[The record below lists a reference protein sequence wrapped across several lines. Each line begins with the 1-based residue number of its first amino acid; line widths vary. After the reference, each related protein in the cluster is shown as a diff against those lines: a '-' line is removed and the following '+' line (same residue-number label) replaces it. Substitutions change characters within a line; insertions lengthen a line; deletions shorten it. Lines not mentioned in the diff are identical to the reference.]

1 MENKETIIEIINGS
15 VSSRNGTVCTVEEFN
30 SMISEH
36 KWNGEMYR
44 SYYSFDETMKEYVET
59 NRTVKGFDGLTY
71 LDSIILDVD
80 KGNMPDNQFQPYL
93 LQCLGEIEDLG
104 IDKSHVNIW
113 FSGNGYHIEL
123 LNVFGFQPSRVLHE
137 KVKLTMKEHLSFADS
152 IFDKTRIIRAP
163 FSVNKKTGLYKVYI
177 PYHRI
182 WNLDYSEV
190 QEMASNSDSYQSYRE
205 EDCDWYNDLFRDKE
219 VEPYLQHLIVS
230 TSQAVTGGNYRSKDT
245 TSVVTCMQHA
255 FNEGPVEGQ
264 RNMKMMRMSS
274 TYKRAGVPY
283 IVALNG
289 MLQWSSGTMDDEEII
304 RTVSNVYDGNYQY
317 GCNDVIMAEYC
328 DPKCIH
334 FKRKDYTLDIKNV
347 DDMTK
352 SLIEYLQNDVTKKS
366 INMADIFNCQDYIIK
381 PGELVV
387 FSGDTGM
394 GKSAF
399 VQNVVVGAEKDTL
412 FLSLEMNE
420 FLTFRRFV
428 QIANKQ
434 TEEWV
439 IDKATSNPN
448 ISFKEQLGHIQVMT
462 IAPEIEAIK
471 KVIAT
476 HEPNILVVD
485 TTDEVHVDRVESEIQ
500 RQNIIIGALKEMA
513 QKHNIIIIA
522 VHHVNKISAAGNT
535 IALHS
540 LKGSTN
546 VVQKADKVIMVKGNR
561 EEKARVITSE
571 KSRDDGKFEMTAL
584 FDYETMTFRQ
594 VDWS

>member
-15 VSSRNGTVCTVEEFN
+15 VSNRNRIGTIDEFN
-30 SMISEH
+30 SLVKSNA
-36 KWNGEMYR
+36 WNGEMYR
-44 SYYSFDETMKEYVET
+44 SYYSFDETLTQHVDVH
-59 NRTVKGFDGLTY
+59 RTVKKFDGLTY
-71 LDSIILDVD
+71 LDSIILDID
-80 KGNMPDNQFQPYL
+80 KGNIADDQFQPYL
-93 LQCLGEIEDLG
+93 LQCLKEIEDLG
-104 IDKSHVNIW
+104 IDKSHVNVW
-113 FSGNGYHIEL
+113 FSGNGYHVEL
-123 LNVFGFQPSRVLHE
+123 LNVFGFQPSRLLHE

-163 FSVNKKTGLYKVYI
+163 WSLNKKTGLYKIYI
-177 PYHRI
+177 PYSLV
-182 WNLDYSEV
+182 WNLKYDDVKHMATDYK
-190 QEMASNSDSYQSYRE
+190 SYKHWK
-205 EDCDWYNDLFRDKE
+205 EDGWYDTLNVDKE

-230 TSQAVTGGNYRSKDT
+230 TSKAVSTGGYKSKDT
-245 TSVVTCMQHA
+245 TSIVTCMQHA
-255 FNEGPVEGQ
+255 FNEGPIEGQ

-283 IVALNG
+283 VVALNG

-317 GCNDVIMAEYC
+317 GCQDVIMAEYC

-334 FKRKDYTLDIKNV
+334 FKRKDYTLDIKDVNEL
-347 DDMTK
+347 TT
-352 SLIEYLQNDVTKKS
+352 SLAEYLKNDITKMS
-366 INMADIFNCQDYIIK
+366 VNMADIFNCQDYIIK

-399 VQNVVVGAEKDTL
+399 VQNFVTFAKKKTL

-420 FLTFRRFV
+420 FLTFRRFI
-428 QIANKQ
+428 QIAYKK
-434 TEEWV
+434 TEGWV
-439 IDKATSNPN
+439 IDMFNKNSNPN
-448 ISFKEQLGHIQVMT
+448 FEERLGHIQVMT

-500 RQNIIIGALKEMA
+500 RQNTIIGALKEMA
-513 QKHNIIIIA
+513 QKHNIIIVA

-561 EEKARVITSE
+561 DEKARVITSE

-594 VDWS
+594 VDWSQQ

>member
-15 VSSRNGTVCTVEEFN
+15 VSNRNRIGTIDEFN
-30 SMISEH
+30 SLVKSNA
-36 KWNGEMYR
+36 WNGEMYR
-44 SYYSFDETMKEYVET
+44 SYYSFDETLTQHVDVH
-59 NRTVKGFDGLTY
+59 RTVKKFDGLTY
-71 LDSIILDVD
+71 LDSIILDID
-80 KGNMPDNQFQPYL
+80 KGNIADDQFQPYL
-93 LQCLGEIEDLG
+93 LQCLKEIEDLG
-104 IDKSHVNIW
+104 IDKSHVNVW
-113 FSGNGYHIEL
+113 FSGNGYHVEL
-123 LNVFGFQPSRVLHE
+123 LNVFGFQPSRLLHE

-163 FSVNKKTGLYKVYI
+163 WSLNKKTGLYKIYI
-177 PYHRI
+177 PYSLV
-182 WNLDYSEV
+182 WNLKYDDVKHMATDYK
-190 QEMASNSDSYQSYRE
+190 SYKHWK
-205 EDCDWYNDLFRDKE
+205 EDGWYDTLNVDKE

-230 TSQAVTGGNYRSKDT
+230 TSKAVSTGGYKSKDT
-245 TSVVTCMQHA
+245 TSIVTCMQHA
-255 FNEGPVEGQ
+255 FNEGPIEGQ

-283 IVALNG
+283 VVALNG

-317 GCNDVIMAEYC
+317 GCQDVIMAEYC

-334 FKRKDYTLDIKNV
+334 FKRKDYTLDIKDVNEL
-347 DDMTK
+347 TT
-352 SLIEYLQNDVTKKS
+352 SLAEYLKNDITKMS
-366 INMADIFNCQDYIIK
+366 VNMADIFNCQDYIIK

-399 VQNVVVGAEKDTL
+399 VQNFVTFAKKKTL

-420 FLTFRRFV
+420 FLTFRRFI
-428 QIANKQ
+428 QIAYKK
-434 TEEWV
+434 TEGWV
-439 IDKATSNPN
+439 IDMFNKNPN
-448 ISFKEQLGHIQVMT
+448 PNFEEHLGHIQVMT

-500 RQNIIIGALKEMA
+500 RQNTIIGALKEMA
-513 QKHNIIIIA
+513 QKHNIIIVA

-561 EEKARVITSE
+561 DEKARVITSE

>member
-1 MENKETIIEIINGS
+1 MENKETIIEIVNGS
-15 VSSRNGTVCTVEEFN
+15 VNSRNKVGTIDEYN
-30 SMISEH
+30 SLVKSNA
-36 KWNGEMYR
+36 WSGEMYR
-44 SYYSFDETMKEYVET
+44 SYYSFDSTLVEYIEK
-59 NRTVKGFDGLTY
+59 NRTIKGFDGLTY
-71 LDSIILDVD
+71 LDKIILDVD
-80 KGNMPDNQFQPYL
+80 KGSISDDQFQPYL
-93 LQCLGEIEDLG
+93 LECLKEIENLG

-113 FSGNGYHIEL
+113 FSGNGYHLEI

-137 KVKLTMKEHLSFADS
+137 KVKLTMKKHLSFADS
-152 IFDKTRIIRAP
+152 IFDKSRIIRAP
-163 FSVNKKTGLYKVYI
+163 WSLNKKSGLYKVFI
-177 PYHRI
+177 PYSLV
-182 WNLDYSEV
+182 WNLKYKDV
-190 QEMASNSDSYQSYRE
+190 KHMATSYENYKHWK
-205 EDCDWYNDLFRDKE
+205 EDGWYDTFNDDIA
-219 VEPYLQHLIVS
+219 VEPYLQKLIVS
-230 TSQAVTGGNYRSKDT
+230 TSQAVSNNTYRSTDT
-245 TSVVTCMQHA
+245 TSIVTCMQHA

-264 RNMKMMRMSS
+264 RNMKIMRMSS

-283 IVALNG
+283 VVALNG
-289 MLQWSSGTMDDEEII
+289 MLQWSAGAMDDEEII

-317 GCNDVIMAEYC
+317 GCNDVIMSEYC

-334 FKRKDYTLDIKNV
+334 FKRKDYTLDVKNV
-347 DDMTK
+347 EDMTK
-352 SLIEYLQNDVTKKS
+352 SLVEYLQNDITKKS
-366 INMADIFNCQDYIIK
+366 INMADIFDCQDYIIK
-381 PGELVV
+381 QGELVV

-399 VQNVVVGAEKDTL
+399 VQNVVVKASKNTL

-420 FLTFRRFV
+420 FLTFRRFI
-428 QIANKQ
+428 QIANKK
-434 TEEWV
+434 TEKWV
-439 IDKATSNPN
+439 IDQVTSDPD
-448 ISFKEQLGHIQVMT
+448 ISFEEQLGHIQVMT

-500 RQNIIIGALKEMA
+500 RQNIIIGALKEIA

-561 EEKARVITSE
+561 DEKARMITSE
-571 KSRDDGKFEMTAL
+571 KSRDDGKFEMAAL

-594 VDWS
+594 VDWSQ

>member
-15 VSSRNGTVCTVEEFN
+15 VSNRNRIGTIDEFN
-30 SMISEH
+30 SLVKSNA
-36 KWNGEMYR
+36 WSGEMYR
-44 SYYSFDETMKEYVET
+44 SYYSFDETLTQHVDVH
-59 NRTVKGFDGLTY
+59 RTVKGFDGLTY
-71 LDSIILDVD
+71 LDSIILDID
-80 KGNMPDNQFQPYL
+80 KGNIADDQFQPYL
-93 LQCLGEIEDLG
+93 LQCLKEIEDLG
-104 IDKSHVNIW
+104 IDKSHVNVW
-113 FSGNGYHIEL
+113 FSGNGYHVEL
-123 LNVFGFQPSRVLHE
+123 LNVFGFQPSRLLHE

-163 FSVNKKTGLYKVYI
+163 WSLNKKTGLYKIYI
-177 PYHRI
+177 PYSLI
-182 WNLDYSEV
+182 WNLKYDDVKHMATDYK
-190 QEMASNSDSYQSYRE
+190 SYKHWK
-205 EDCDWYNDLFRDKE
+205 EDGWYDTLNVDKE

-230 TSQAVTGGNYRSKDT
+230 TSKAVSTGGYKSKDT
-245 TSVVTCMQHA
+245 TSIVTCMQHA
-255 FNEGPVEGQ
+255 FNEGPIEGQ

-283 IVALNG
+283 VVALNG

-317 GCNDVIMAEYC
+317 GCQDVIMAEYC

-334 FKRKDYTLDIKNV
+334 FKRKDYTLDIKDVNEL
-347 DDMTK
+347 TT
-352 SLIEYLQNDVTKKS
+352 SLAEYLKNDITKMS
-366 INMADIFNCQDYIIK
+366 VNMADIFNCQDYIIK

-399 VQNVVVGAEKDTL
+399 VQNVVTFAKKKTL

-420 FLTFRRFV
+420 FLTFRRFI
-428 QIANKQ
+428 QIAYKK
-434 TEEWV
+434 TEGWV
-439 IDKATSNPN
+439 IDMFNKNPN
-448 ISFKEQLGHIQVMT
+448 PNFEEHLGHIQVMT

-500 RQNIIIGALKEMA
+500 RQNTIIGALKEMA
-513 QKHNIIIIA
+513 QKHNIIIVA

-561 EEKARVITSE
+561 DEKARVITSE

-594 VDWS
+594 VDWSQQ

>member
-15 VSSRNGTVCTVEEFN
+15 VSNRNRIGTIDEFN
-30 SMISEH
+30 
-36 KWNGEMYR
+36 KLVKNNAWNGEMYR
-44 SYYSFDETMKEYVET
+44 SYYSFDETLSQHMEV

-80 KGNMPDNQFQPYL
+80 KGNIADDAFQPYL
-93 LQCLGEIEDLG
+93 LQCLEEITDLG

-113 FSGNGYHIEL
+113 FSGNGYHVEL
-123 LNVFGFQPSRVLHE
+123 LNVFGFQPSRLLHE

-163 FSVNKKTGLYKVYI
+163 WSLNKKTGLYKVFI
-177 PYHRI
+177 PYSLI
-182 WNLDYSEV
+182 WNLKYDDVKHMAKDYK
-190 QEMASNSDSYQSYRE
+190 SYKHWK
-205 EDCDWYNDLFRDKE
+205 EDGWYDTLNVDKE
-219 VEPYLQHLIVS
+219 VEPYLQNLIVS
-230 TSQAVTGGNYRSKDT
+230 TSQAVSTGGYKSKDT

-255 FNEGPVEGQ
+255 FNEGPIEGQ

-283 IVALNG
+283 VVALNG
-289 MLQWSSGTMDDEEII
+289 MLQWSNGAMDDEEVI
-304 RTVSNVYDGNYQY
+304 RTVSNVFDGNYQY
-317 GCNDVIMAEYC
+317 GCNDVIMSEYC

-347 DDMTK
+347 NDMTK
-352 SLIEYLQNDVTKKS
+352 SLVEYLQNDITKKS

-399 VQNVVVGAEKDTL
+399 VQNVVVGALKNTL

-428 QIANKQ
+428 QIANKK
-434 TEEWV
+434 TEGWV
-439 IDKATSNPN
+439 VDQVKSNPD
-448 ISFKEQLGHIQVMT
+448 ISFEEQLGHIQVMT

-561 EEKARVITSE
+561 DEKARVISSE

-594 VDWS
+594 VDWSQ

>member
-15 VSSRNGTVCTVEEFN
+15 VSNRNRIGTIDEFN
-30 SMISEH
+30 SLVKSNA
-36 KWNGEMYR
+36 WNGEMYR
-44 SYYSFDETMKEYVET
+44 SYYSFDETLTQHVDVH
-59 NRTVKGFDGLTY
+59 RTVKKFDGLTY
-71 LDSIILDVD
+71 LDSIILDID
-80 KGNMPDNQFQPYL
+80 KGNIADDQFQPYL
-93 LQCLGEIEDLG
+93 LQCLKEIEDLG
-104 IDKSHVNIW
+104 IDKSHVNVW
-113 FSGNGYHIEL
+113 FSGNGYHVEL
-123 LNVFGFQPSRVLHE
+123 LNVFGFQPSRLLHE

-163 FSVNKKTGLYKVYI
+163 WSLNKKTGLYKIYI
-177 PYHRI
+177 PYSLV
-182 WNLDYSEV
+182 WNLKYDDVKHMATDYK
-190 QEMASNSDSYQSYRE
+190 SYKHWK
-205 EDCDWYNDLFRDKE
+205 EDGWYDTLNVDKE

-230 TSQAVTGGNYRSKDT
+230 TSKAVSTGGYKSKDT
-245 TSVVTCMQHA
+245 TSIVTCMQHA
-255 FNEGPVEGQ
+255 FNEGPIEGQ

-283 IVALNG
+283 VVALNG

-317 GCNDVIMAEYC
+317 GCQDVIMAEYC

-334 FKRKDYTLDIKNV
+334 FKRKDYTLDIKDVNEL
-347 DDMTK
+347 TT
-352 SLIEYLQNDVTKKS
+352 SLAEYLKNDITKMS
-366 INMADIFNCQDYIIK
+366 VNMADIFNCQDYIIK

-399 VQNVVVGAEKDTL
+399 VQNFVTFAKKKTL

-420 FLTFRRFV
+420 FLTFRRFI
-428 QIANKQ
+428 QIAYKK
-434 TEEWV
+434 TEGWV
-439 IDKATSNPN
+439 IDMFNKNANPN
-448 ISFKEQLGHIQVMT
+448 FEEHLGHIQVMT

-500 RQNIIIGALKEMA
+500 RQNTIIGALKEMA
-513 QKHNIIIIA
+513 QKHNIIIVA

-561 EEKARVITSE
+561 DEKARVITSE

-594 VDWS
+594 VDWSQQ

>member
-15 VSSRNGTVCTVEEFN
+15 VSNRNRIGTIDEFN
-30 SMISEH
+30 SLVKSNA
-36 KWNGEMYR
+36 WNGEMYR
-44 SYYSFDETMKEYVET
+44 SYYSFDETLTQHVDVH
-59 NRTVKGFDGLTY
+59 RTVKKFDGLTY
-71 LDSIILDVD
+71 LDSIILDID
-80 KGNMPDNQFQPYL
+80 KGNIADDQFQPYL
-93 LQCLGEIEDLG
+93 LQCLKEIEDLG
-104 IDKSHVNIW
+104 IDKSHVNVW
-113 FSGNGYHIEL
+113 FSGNGYHVEL
-123 LNVFGFQPSRVLHE
+123 LNVFGFQPSRLLHE

-163 FSVNKKTGLYKVYI
+163 WSLNKKTGLYKIYI
-177 PYHRI
+177 PYSLV
-182 WNLDYSEV
+182 WNLKYDDVKHMAKDYK
-190 QEMASNSDSYQSYRE
+190 SYKHWK
-205 EDCDWYNDLFRDKE
+205 EDGWYDTLNVDKE

-230 TSQAVTGGNYRSKDT
+230 TSKAVSTGGYKSKDT
-245 TSVVTCMQHA
+245 TSIVTCMQHA
-255 FNEGPVEGQ
+255 FNEGPIEGQ

-283 IVALNG
+283 VVALNG
-289 MLQWSSGTMDDEEII
+289 MLQWSGGTMDDEEII

-317 GCNDVIMAEYC
+317 GCQDVIMAEYC

-334 FKRKDYTLDIKNV
+334 FKRKDYTLDIKDVNEL
-347 DDMTK
+347 TA
-352 SLIEYLQNDVTKKS
+352 SLAEYLKNDITKMS
-366 INMADIFNCQDYIIK
+366 VNMADIFNCQDYIIK

-399 VQNVVVGAEKDTL
+399 VQNFVTFAKKKTL

-420 FLTFRRFV
+420 FLTFRRFI
-428 QIANKQ
+428 QIAYKK
-434 TEEWV
+434 TEGWV
-439 IDKATSNPN
+439 IDMFNKNSNPN
-448 ISFKEQLGHIQVMT
+448 FEEHLGHIQVMT

-513 QKHNIIIIA
+513 QKHNIIIVA

-561 EEKARVITSE
+561 DEKARVITSE

-594 VDWS
+594 VDWSQQ

>member
-15 VSSRNGTVCTVEEFN
+15 VSNRNRIGTIDEFN
-30 SMISEH
+30 SLVKSNA
-36 KWNGEMYR
+36 WSGEMYR
-44 SYYSFDETMKEYVET
+44 SYYSFDETLTQHVDVH
-59 NRTVKGFDGLTY
+59 RTVKGFDGLTY
-71 LDSIILDVD
+71 LDSIILDID
-80 KGNMPDNQFQPYL
+80 KGNIADDQFQPYL
-93 LQCLGEIEDLG
+93 LQCLKEIEDLG
-104 IDKSHVNIW
+104 IDKSHVNVW
-113 FSGNGYHIEL
+113 FSGNGYHVEL
-123 LNVFGFQPSRVLHE
+123 LNVFGFQPSRLLHE

-163 FSVNKKTGLYKVYI
+163 WSLNKKTGLYKIYI
-177 PYHRI
+177 PYSLV
-182 WNLDYSEV
+182 WNLKYDDVKHMAKDYK
-190 QEMASNSDSYQSYRE
+190 SYKHWK
-205 EDCDWYNDLFRDKE
+205 EDGWYDTLNVDKE

-230 TSQAVTGGNYRSKDT
+230 TSKAVSTGGYKSKDT
-245 TSVVTCMQHA
+245 TSIVTCMQHA
-255 FNEGPVEGQ
+255 FNEGPIEGQ

-283 IVALNG
+283 VVALNG
-289 MLQWSSGTMDDEEII
+289 MLQWSGGTMDDEEII

-317 GCNDVIMAEYC
+317 GCQDVIMAEYC

-334 FKRKDYTLDIKNV
+334 FKRKDYTLDIKDVNEL
-347 DDMTK
+347 TT
-352 SLIEYLQNDVTKKS
+352 SLAEYLKNDITKMS
-366 INMADIFNCQDYIIK
+366 VNMADIFNCQDYIIK

-399 VQNVVVGAEKDTL
+399 VQNFVTFAKKKTL

-420 FLTFRRFV
+420 FLTFRRFI
-428 QIANKQ
+428 QIAYKK
-434 TEEWV
+434 TEGWV
-439 IDKATSNPN
+439 IDMFNKNPN
-448 ISFKEQLGHIQVMT
+448 PNFEEHLGHIQVMT

-476 HEPNILVVD
+476 HEPSILVVD

-500 RQNIIIGALKEMA
+500 RQNTIIGALKEMA
-513 QKHNIIIIA
+513 QKHNIIIVA

-561 EEKARVITSE
+561 DEKARVITSE

-594 VDWS
+594 VDWSQQ

>member
-15 VSSRNGTVCTVEEFN
+15 VSNRNRIGTIDEFN
-30 SMISEH
+30 SLVKSNA
-36 KWNGEMYR
+36 WNGEMYR
-44 SYYSFDETMKEYVET
+44 SYYSFDETLTQHVDVH
-59 NRTVKGFDGLTY
+59 RTVKGFDGLTY
-71 LDSIILDVD
+71 LDSIILDID
-80 KGNMPDNQFQPYL
+80 KGNIADDQFQPYL
-93 LQCLGEIEDLG
+93 LQCLKEIEDLG
-104 IDKSHVNIW
+104 IDKSHVNVW
-113 FSGNGYHIEL
+113 FSGNGYHVEL
-123 LNVFGFQPSRVLHE
+123 LNVFGFQPSRLLHE

-163 FSVNKKTGLYKVYI
+163 WSLNKKTGLYKIYI
-177 PYHRI
+177 PYSLV
-182 WNLDYSEV
+182 WNLKYDDVKHMATDYK
-190 QEMASNSDSYQSYRE
+190 SYKHWK
-205 EDCDWYNDLFRDKE
+205 EDGWYDTLNVDKE

-230 TSQAVTGGNYRSKDT
+230 TSKAVSTGGYKSKDT
-245 TSVVTCMQHA
+245 TSIVTCMQHA
-255 FNEGPVEGQ
+255 FNEGPIEGQ

-283 IVALNG
+283 VVALNG

-317 GCNDVIMAEYC
+317 GCQDVIMAEYC

-334 FKRKDYTLDIKNV
+334 FKRKDYTLDIKDVNEL
-347 DDMTK
+347 TT
-352 SLIEYLQNDVTKKS
+352 SLAEYLKNDITKMS
-366 INMADIFNCQDYIIK
+366 VNMADIFNCQDYIIK

-399 VQNVVVGAEKDTL
+399 VQNFVTFAKKKTL

-420 FLTFRRFV
+420 FLTFRRFI
-428 QIANKQ
+428 QIAYKK
-434 TEEWV
+434 TEGWV
-439 IDKATSNPN
+439 IDMFNKNPN
-448 ISFKEQLGHIQVMT
+448 PNFEEHLGHIQVMT

-500 RQNIIIGALKEMA
+500 RQNTIIGALKEMA
-513 QKHNIIIIA
+513 QKHNIIIVA

-561 EEKARVITSE
+561 DEKARVITSE

-594 VDWS
+594 VDWSQQ

>member
-15 VSSRNGTVCTVEEFN
+15 VSNRNRIGTIDEFN
-30 SMISEH
+30 QLV
-36 KWNGEMYR
+36 KDNAWNGEMYK
-44 SYYSFDETMKEYVET
+44 SYYSFDETLKQHVDVH
-59 NRTVKGFDGLTY
+59 RTVKGFDGLTY
-71 LDSIILDVD
+71 LDSIILDID
-80 KGNMPDNQFQPYL
+80 KGNIVDDQFQPYL
-93 LQCLGEIEDLG
+93 LQCLKEIEDLG
-104 IDKSHVNIW
+104 IDKSHVNVW
-113 FSGNGYHIEL
+113 FSGNGYHVEL
-123 LNVFGFQPSRVLHE
+123 LNVFGFQPSRLLHE

-163 FSVNKKTGLYKVYI
+163 WSLNKKSGLYKVFI
-177 PYHRI
+177 PYSLI
-182 WNLDYSEV
+182 WNLKYDDVKHMATDYK
-190 QEMASNSDSYQSYRE
+190 SYKHWK
-205 EDCDWYNDLFRDKE
+205 EDGWYDTLNVDKE

-230 TSQAVTGGNYRSKDT
+230 TSQAVSSGGYKSKDT
-245 TSVVTCMQHA
+245 TSIVTCMQHA
-255 FNEGPVEGQ
+255 FNEGPIEGQ

-283 IVALNG
+283 VVALNG
-289 MLQWSSGTMDDEEII
+289 MLQWSAGTMDDEEII

-317 GCNDVIMAEYC
+317 GCNDVIMSEYC

-334 FKRKDYTLDIKNV
+334 FKRKDYTLDIKDVNEL
-347 DDMTK
+347 TA
-352 SLIEYLQNDVTKKS
+352 SLAEYLQNDITKMS

-399 VQNVVVGAEKDTL
+399 VQNVVTFAKKKTL

-420 FLTFRRFV
+420 FLTFRRFI
-428 QIANKQ
+428 QIAYKKTEGWVLDMFNK
-434 TEEWV
+434 
-439 IDKATSNPN
+439 NPN
-448 ISFKEQLGHIQVMT
+448 PNFEEELGHIQVMT

-500 RQNIIIGALKEMA
+500 RQNTIIGALKEMA
-513 QKHNIIIIA
+513 QKHNIIIVA

-561 EEKARVITSE
+561 DEKARVITSE

-584 FDYETMTFRQ
+584 FDYETMTFIQ
-594 VDWS
+594 VDWSQ

>member
-1 MENKETIIEIINGS
+1 MENQETIIEIVDGGLS
-15 VSSRNGTVCTVEEFN
+15 YRNKVGTVDEFN
-30 SMISEH
+30 TMI
-36 KWNGEMYR
+36 KQKAWNGEMYR
-44 SYYSFDETMKEYVET
+44 SYYSFDETLKEHVEK

-71 LDSIILDVD
+71 IDSIILDVD
-80 KGNMPDNQFQPYL
+80 KGNIKDEQFQPYL
-93 LQCLGEIEDLG
+93 FQCLKEIQDLG
-104 IDKSHVNIW
+104 VDKEHVNIW
-113 FSGNGYHIEL
+113 FSGNGYHIEM
-123 LNVFGFQPSRVLHE
+123 LNVFGFTPSRVLHE

-163 FSVNKKTGLYKVYI
+163 WSLNKKSGLYKVYI
-177 PYHRI
+177 PYDLI
-182 WNLDYSEV
+182 WNLKYEDVKNMSRSYEDYKFWKEIG
-190 QEMASNSDSYQSYRE
+190 
-205 EDCDWYNDLFRDKE
+205 WYDNLFTDYE
-219 VEPYLQHLIVS
+219 VEPYLQSLIVS
-230 TSQAVTGGNYRSKDT
+230 TSQAVASGNYKSKDT
-245 TSVVTCMQHA
+245 TSIVTCMQHA

-274 TYKRAGVPY
+274 TYKRAGVPHV
-283 IVALNG
+283 VALNG
-289 MLQWSSGTMDDEEII
+289 MLQWASGTMDDEEII

-317 GCNDVIMAEYC
+317 GCQDVIMAEYC

-334 FKRKDYTLDIKNV
+334 FKRKDYTLDIKDVNQL
-347 DDMTK
+347 TA
-352 SLIEYLQNDVTKKS
+352 SLVEYLQNDVTKMS
-366 INMADIFNCQDYIIK
+366 INMADVFDCQNYVIK

-399 VQNVVVGAEKDTL
+399 VQNLVTKIDKKTL

-420 FLTFRRFV
+420 QLTFRRFI
-428 QIANKQ
+428 QIANCK
-434 TEEWV
+434 TEQWV
-439 IDKATSNPN
+439 YDQVKANPD
-448 ISFKEQLGHIQVMT
+448 ISFEKQLGHIQIMT

-471 KVIAT
+471 KVVAT
-476 HEPNILVVD
+476 HEPNVLVVD

-513 QKHNIIIIA
+513 QKHNIIIVA
-522 VHHVNKISAAGNT
+522 VHHVNKVSAAGNT

-561 EEKARVITSE
+561 DEKARVITSE

>member
-15 VSSRNGTVCTVEEFN
+15 VSNRNRIGTIDEFN
-30 SMISEH
+30 SLVKSNA
-36 KWNGEMYR
+36 WNGEMYR
-44 SYYSFDETMKEYVET
+44 SYYSFDETLTQHVDVH
-59 NRTVKGFDGLTY
+59 RTVKKFDGLTY
-71 LDSIILDVD
+71 LDSIILDID
-80 KGNMPDNQFQPYL
+80 KGNIADDQFQPYL
-93 LQCLGEIEDLG
+93 LQCLKEIEDLG
-104 IDKSHVNIW
+104 IDKSHVNVW
-113 FSGNGYHIEL
+113 FSGNGYHVEL
-123 LNVFGFQPSRVLHE
+123 LNVFGFQPSRLLHE

-163 FSVNKKTGLYKVYI
+163 WSLNKKTGLYKIYI
-177 PYHRI
+177 PYSLV
-182 WNLDYSEV
+182 WNLKYDDVKHMATDYK
-190 QEMASNSDSYQSYRE
+190 SYKHWK
-205 EDCDWYNDLFRDKE
+205 EDGWYDTLNVDKE

-230 TSQAVTGGNYRSKDT
+230 TSKAVSTGGYKSKDT
-245 TSVVTCMQHA
+245 TSIVTCMQHA
-255 FNEGPVEGQ
+255 FNEGPIEGQ

-283 IVALNG
+283 VVALNG
-289 MLQWSSGTMDDEEII
+289 MLQWSGGTMDDEEII

-317 GCNDVIMAEYC
+317 GCQDVIMAEYC

-334 FKRKDYTLDIKNV
+334 FKRKDYTLDIKDVNEL
-347 DDMTK
+347 TA
-352 SLIEYLQNDVTKKS
+352 SLAEYLKNDITKMS
-366 INMADIFNCQDYIIK
+366 VNMADIFNCQDYIIK
-381 PGELVV
+381 PGELIV

-399 VQNVVVGAEKDTL
+399 VQNFVTFAKKKTL

-420 FLTFRRFV
+420 FLTFRRFI
-428 QIANKQ
+428 QIAYKK
-434 TEEWV
+434 TEGWV
-439 IDKATSNPN
+439 IDMFNKNPN
-448 ISFKEQLGHIQVMT
+448 PNFEEQLGHIQVMT

-500 RQNIIIGALKEMA
+500 RQNTIIGALKEMA
-513 QKHNIIIIA
+513 QKHNIIIVA

-561 EEKARVITSE
+561 DEKARVITSE

-594 VDWS
+594 VDWSQQ

>member
-15 VSSRNGTVCTVEEFN
+15 VSNRNRIGTIDEFN
-30 SMISEH
+30 SLVKSNA
-36 KWNGEMYR
+36 WSGEMYR
-44 SYYSFDETMKEYVET
+44 SYYSFDETLTQHVDVH
-59 NRTVKGFDGLTY
+59 RTVKGFDGLTY
-71 LDSIILDVD
+71 LDSIILDID
-80 KGNMPDNQFQPYL
+80 KGNIADDQFQPYL
-93 LQCLGEIEDLG
+93 LQCLKEIEDLG
-104 IDKSHVNIW
+104 IDKSHVNVW
-113 FSGNGYHIEL
+113 FSGNGYHVEL
-123 LNVFGFQPSRVLHE
+123 LNVFGFQPSRLLHE

-163 FSVNKKTGLYKVYI
+163 WSLNKKTGLYKIYI
-177 PYHRI
+177 PYSLV
-182 WNLDYSEV
+182 WNLKYDDVKHMATDYK
-190 QEMASNSDSYQSYRE
+190 SYKHWK
-205 EDCDWYNDLFRDKE
+205 EDGWYDTLNVDKE

-230 TSQAVTGGNYRSKDT
+230 TSKAVSTGGYKSKDT
-245 TSVVTCMQHA
+245 TSIVTCMQHA
-255 FNEGPVEGQ
+255 FNEGPIEGQ

-283 IVALNG
+283 VVALNG
-289 MLQWSSGTMDDEEII
+289 MLQWSGGTMDDEEII

-317 GCNDVIMAEYC
+317 GCQDVIMAEYC

-334 FKRKDYTLDIKNV
+334 FKRKDYTLDIKDVNEL
-347 DDMTK
+347 TA
-352 SLIEYLQNDVTKKS
+352 SLAEYLKNDITKMS
-366 INMADIFNCQDYIIK
+366 VNMADIFNCQDYIIK

-399 VQNVVVGAEKDTL
+399 VQNVVTFAKKKTL

-420 FLTFRRFV
+420 FLTFRRFI
-428 QIANKQ
+428 QIAYKK
-434 TEEWV
+434 TEGWV
-439 IDKATSNPN
+439 IDMFNKNPN
-448 ISFKEQLGHIQVMT
+448 PNFEEHLGHIQVMT

-500 RQNIIIGALKEMA
+500 RQNTIIGALKEMA
-513 QKHNIIIIA
+513 QKHNIIIVA

-561 EEKARVITSE
+561 DEKARVITSE

-594 VDWS
+594 VDWSQQ

>member
-15 VSSRNGTVCTVEEFN
+15 VSNRNRIGTIDEFN
-30 SMISEH
+30 QLV
-36 KWNGEMYR
+36 KDNAWNGEMYR
-44 SYYSFDETMKEYVET
+44 SYYSFDETLTHHMEV

-80 KGNMPDNQFQPYL
+80 KGNIADDAFQPYL
-93 LQCLGEIEDLG
+93 LQCLKEITDLG

-113 FSGNGYHIEL
+113 FSGNGYHVEL
-123 LNVFGFQPSRVLHE
+123 LNVFGFQPSRLLHE

-163 FSVNKKTGLYKVYI
+163 WSLNKKTGLYKVFI
-177 PYHRI
+177 PYSLI
-182 WNLDYSEV
+182 WNLKYDDVKHMATDYK
-190 QEMASNSDSYQSYRE
+190 SYKHWK
-205 EDCDWYNDLFRDKE
+205 EDGWYDTLNVDKE
-219 VEPYLQHLIVS
+219 VEPYLQNLIVS
-230 TSQAVTGGNYRSKDT
+230 TSQAVSTGGYKSKDT
-245 TSVVTCMQHA
+245 TSIVTCMQHA
-255 FNEGPVEGQ
+255 FNEGPIEGQ

-283 IVALNG
+283 VVALNG
-289 MLQWSSGTMDDEEII
+289 MLQWSSGAMDDEEVI

-317 GCNDVIMAEYC
+317 GCNDVIMSEYC

-347 DDMTK
+347 NDMTK
-352 SLIEYLQNDVTKKS
+352 SLVEYFKNDITKKS

-399 VQNVVVGAEKDTL
+399 VQNVVVSAAKETL

-428 QIANKQ
+428 QIANKK

-439 IDKATSNPN
+439 IDQVTSNPD
-448 ISFKEQLGHIQVMT
+448 ISFEEQLGHIQVMT

-561 EEKARVITSE
+561 DEKARVITSE

-594 VDWS
+594 VDWSQ

>member
-15 VSSRNGTVCTVEEFN
+15 VSNRNRIGTIDEFN
-30 SMISEH
+30 SLVKSNA
-36 KWNGEMYR
+36 WSGEMYR
-44 SYYSFDETMKEYVET
+44 SYYSFDETLTQHVDVH
-59 NRTVKGFDGLTY
+59 RTVKGFDGLTY
-71 LDSIILDVD
+71 LDSIILDID
-80 KGNMPDNQFQPYL
+80 KGNIADDQFQPYL
-93 LQCLGEIEDLG
+93 LQCLKEIEDLG
-104 IDKSHVNIW
+104 IDKSHVNVW
-113 FSGNGYHIEL
+113 FSGNGYHVEL
-123 LNVFGFQPSRVLHE
+123 LNVFGFQPSRLLHE

-163 FSVNKKTGLYKVYI
+163 WSLNKKTGLYKIYI
-177 PYHRI
+177 PYSLV
-182 WNLDYSEV
+182 WNLKYDDVKHMAKDYK
-190 QEMASNSDSYQSYRE
+190 SYKHWK
-205 EDCDWYNDLFRDKE
+205 EDGWYDTLNVDKE

-230 TSQAVTGGNYRSKDT
+230 TSKAVSTGGYKSKDT
-245 TSVVTCMQHA
+245 TSIVTCMQHA
-255 FNEGPVEGQ
+255 FNEGPIEGQ

-283 IVALNG
+283 VVALNG
-289 MLQWSSGTMDDEEII
+289 MLQWSGGTMDDEEII

-317 GCNDVIMAEYC
+317 GCQDVIMAEYC

-334 FKRKDYTLDIKNV
+334 FKRKDYTLDIKDVNEL
-347 DDMTK
+347 TT
-352 SLIEYLQNDVTKKS
+352 SLAEYLKNDITKMS
-366 INMADIFNCQDYIIK
+366 VNMADIFNCQDYIIK

-399 VQNVVVGAEKDTL
+399 VQNFVTFAKKKTL

-420 FLTFRRFV
+420 FLTFRRFI
-428 QIANKQ
+428 QIAYKK
-434 TEEWV
+434 TEGWV
-439 IDKATSNPN
+439 IDMFNKNPN
-448 ISFKEQLGHIQVMT
+448 PNFEEHLGHIQVMT

-500 RQNIIIGALKEMA
+500 RQNTIIGALKEMA
-513 QKHNIIIIA
+513 QKHNIIIVA

-561 EEKARVITSE
+561 DEKARVITSE

-594 VDWS
+594 VDWSQQ

>member
-15 VSSRNGTVCTVEEFN
+15 VSNRNRIGTIDEFN
-30 SMISEH
+30 SLVKSNA
-36 KWNGEMYR
+36 WSGEMYR
-44 SYYSFDETMKEYVET
+44 SYYSFDETLTQHVDVH
-59 NRTVKGFDGLTY
+59 RTVKGFDGLTY
-71 LDSIILDVD
+71 LDSIILDID
-80 KGNMPDNQFQPYL
+80 KGNIADDQFQPYL
-93 LQCLGEIEDLG
+93 LQCLKEIEDLG
-104 IDKSHVNIW
+104 IDKSHVNVW
-113 FSGNGYHIEL
+113 FSGNGYHVEL
-123 LNVFGFQPSRVLHE
+123 LNVFGFQPSRLLHE

-163 FSVNKKTGLYKVYI
+163 WSLNKKTGLYKIYI
-177 PYHRI
+177 PYSLV
-182 WNLDYSEV
+182 WNLKYDDVKRMATDYK
-190 QEMASNSDSYQSYRE
+190 SYKHWK
-205 EDCDWYNDLFRDKE
+205 EDGWYDTLNVDKE

-230 TSQAVTGGNYRSKDT
+230 TSKAVSTGGYKSKDT
-245 TSVVTCMQHA
+245 TSIVTCMQHA
-255 FNEGPVEGQ
+255 FNEGPIEGQ

-283 IVALNG
+283 VVALNG
-289 MLQWSSGTMDDEEII
+289 MLQWSGGTMDDEEII

-317 GCNDVIMAEYC
+317 GCQDVIMAEYC

-334 FKRKDYTLDIKNV
+334 FKRKDYTLDIKDVNEL
-347 DDMTK
+347 TA
-352 SLIEYLQNDVTKKS
+352 SLAEYLKNDITKMS
-366 INMADIFNCQDYIIK
+366 VNMADIFNCQDYIIK

-399 VQNVVVGAEKDTL
+399 VQNVVTFAKKKTL

-420 FLTFRRFV
+420 FLTFRRFI
-428 QIANKQ
+428 QIAYKK
-434 TEEWV
+434 TEGWV
-439 IDKATSNPN
+439 IDMFNKNPN
-448 ISFKEQLGHIQVMT
+448 PNFEEHLGHIQVMT

-500 RQNIIIGALKEMA
+500 RQNTIIGALKEMA
-513 QKHNIIIIA
+513 QKHNIIIVA

-561 EEKARVITSE
+561 DEKARVITSE

-594 VDWS
+594 VDWSQQ

>member
-15 VSSRNGTVCTVEEFN
+15 VSNRNRIGTIDEFN
-30 SMISEH
+30 SLVKSNA
-36 KWNGEMYR
+36 WNGEMYR
-44 SYYSFDETMKEYVET
+44 SYYSFDETLTQHVDVH
-59 NRTVKGFDGLTY
+59 RTVKKFDGLTY
-71 LDSIILDVD
+71 LDSIILDID
-80 KGNMPDNQFQPYL
+80 KGNIADDQFQPYL
-93 LQCLGEIEDLG
+93 LQCLKEIEDLG
-104 IDKSHVNIW
+104 IDKSHVNVW
-113 FSGNGYHIEL
+113 FSGNGYHVEL
-123 LNVFGFQPSRVLHE
+123 LNVFGFQPSRLLHE

-163 FSVNKKTGLYKVYI
+163 WSLNKKTGLYKIYI
-177 PYHRI
+177 PYSLV
-182 WNLDYSEV
+182 WNLKYDDVKHMATDYK
-190 QEMASNSDSYQSYRE
+190 SYKHWK
-205 EDCDWYNDLFRDKE
+205 EDGWYDTLNVDKE

-230 TSQAVTGGNYRSKDT
+230 TSKAVSTGGYKSKDT
-245 TSVVTCMQHA
+245 TSIVTCMQHA
-255 FNEGPVEGQ
+255 FNEGPIEGQ

-283 IVALNG
+283 VVALNG

-317 GCNDVIMAEYC
+317 GCQDVIMAEYC

-334 FKRKDYTLDIKNV
+334 FKRKDYTLDIKDVNEL
-347 DDMTK
+347 TT
-352 SLIEYLQNDVTKKS
+352 SLAEYLKNDITKMS
-366 INMADIFNCQDYIIK
+366 VNMADIFNCQDYIIK

-399 VQNVVVGAEKDTL
+399 VQNFVTFAKKKTL

-420 FLTFRRFV
+420 FLTFRRFI
-428 QIANKQ
+428 QIAYKK
-434 TEEWV
+434 TEGWV
-439 IDKATSNPN
+439 IDMFNKNPN
-448 ISFKEQLGHIQVMT
+448 PNFEEHLGHIQVMT

-500 RQNIIIGALKEMA
+500 RQNTIIGALKEMA
-513 QKHNIIIIA
+513 QKHNIIIVA

-561 EEKARVITSE
+561 DEKARVITSE

-594 VDWS
+594 VDWSQQ